1 MRIEQ
6 EEGEPLRTEVRP
18 ARNGGK
24 GGDVGTG
31 LGLAVR
37 DDMAAC
43 APALGEV
50 GTVIG
55 IGGECGR
62 CAEARGYGKQQAD
75 SSQMLVHRVT
85 FMQSLA
91 APRLSAARS

>member
-1 MRIEQ
+1 MRCRPRYRQ
-6 EEGEPLRTEVRP
+6 LRFGLGGNSAFSGADR
-18 ARNGGK
+18 AGRRRAGNGDK
-24 GGDVGTG
+24 GGNVGAR

-55 IGGECGR
+55 IGCESGR
-62 CAEARGYGKQQAD
+62 RAEARGYG
-75 SSQMLVHRVT
+75 
-85 FMQSLA
+85 
-91 APRLSAARS
+91 